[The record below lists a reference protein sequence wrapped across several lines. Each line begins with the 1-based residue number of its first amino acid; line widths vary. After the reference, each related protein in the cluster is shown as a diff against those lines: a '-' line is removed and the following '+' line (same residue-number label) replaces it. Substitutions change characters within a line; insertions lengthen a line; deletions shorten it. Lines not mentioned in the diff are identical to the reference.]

1 MHAAIVADQ
10 TGCRDLHERCSR
22 ARAACFYWP
31 ANRNRGEGWEDK
43 KAEGAHDHSCSAV
56 WGSGVVYYLT
66 E

>member
-10 TGCRDLHERCSR
+10 TGCRDLHEC
-22 ARAACFYWP
+22 ARAARCYWP

-43 KAEGAHDHSCSAV
+43 KAEGAHDHSRSAV